1 MHLAWLILHCFGSI
15 QHFFIVKKNLW
26 WHKSLIPNRS
36 IRLVTNKMLNK
47 HFRHHFFLL
56 LFERKVLT
64 QSPLNT
70 HTRNMINLIETGS
83 RIEPLFRHVVAP
95 FFWPRQQE
103 QNPLESDGGHVC
115 SDVFLLLCS
124 NKSGNSDRT
133 KNRLLASPKIE

>member
-1 MHLAWLILHCFGSI
+1 
-15 QHFFIVKKNLW
+15 
-26 WHKSLIPNRS
+26 
-36 IRLVTNKMLNK
+36 MLNK
-47 HFRHHFFLL
+47 HFRHHFFLF

-124 NKSGNSDRT
+124 NKSKKIQTEPKTVYSPPLKLSDLEI
-133 KNRLLASPKIE
+133 NRVCVLDR